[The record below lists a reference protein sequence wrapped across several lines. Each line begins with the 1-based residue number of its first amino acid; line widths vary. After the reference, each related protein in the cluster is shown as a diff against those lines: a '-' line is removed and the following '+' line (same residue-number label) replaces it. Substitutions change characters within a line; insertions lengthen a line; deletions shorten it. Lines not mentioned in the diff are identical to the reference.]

1 MAITIENL
9 ELARFFL
16 AISLLLVS
24 AHFFGYIF
32 TKLKMPKVVGEIFG
46 GLLLG
51 PTFLGYFAP
60 SIYNKLF
67 LEEGKLLAIIYW
79 FGLVLLMFTSGFE
92 LERKFNRNDKKTIVW
107 LVIGS
112 TIFPLFFAWISTSFF
127 DLPALAGTA
136 NNILALKLIIVV
148 SIAVTSIPVLSKIFI
163 DLDIIKTR
171 FAKIILST
179 ATFHDV
185 ILWVFVAVATALTAG
200 YTISLGTI
208 STHVAIS
215 LALFAIA
222 LMIAPRLIKFVD
234 NLRLNLIPKNYEVGL
249 IIFILLVF
257 VVISGYFNI
266 NVVFGAFLAGI
277 VVGFIK
283 NQKFRKAKVHIKE
296 FSFAL
301 FVPIYF
307 AIVGIK
313 LDLIHHLDFMFA
325 ILFFIFA
332 FLAQGIGVAITSK
345 LLGYGWTTTANFAIA
360 LNDRGGPGIVV
371 ATLAY
376 DLGIINENFFVTLIL
391 LAVLTSITAGTWL
404 RFVLGKRWKLMDQS
418 R

>member
-1 MAITIENL
+1 M
-9 ELARFFL
+9 L
-16 AISLLLVS
+16 AIV
-24 AHFFGYIF
+24 
-32 TKLKMPKVVGEIFG
+32 
-46 GLLLG
+46 
-51 PTFLGYFAP
+51 
-60 SIYNKLF
+60 
-67 LEEGKLLAIIYW
+67 YW

-92 LERKFNRNDKKTIVW
+92 LQRKFDKNDKKAIIW

-112 TIFPLFFAWISTSFF
+112 TIFPLVFGWLAVSFF
-127 DLPALAGTA
+127 DLSKLIGTA
-136 NNILALKLIIVV
+136 NNALALKLIIVV

-163 DLDIIKTR
+163 DLNIIKTR
-171 FAKIILST
+171 FARIVLST
-179 ATFHDV
+179 ATIHDV
-185 ILWVFVAVATALTAG
+185 ILWVFVAVATALAAG
-200 YTISLGTI
+200 AAISLGTI

-215 LALFAIA
+215 LILFAIA
-222 LMIAPRLIKFVD
+222 LILAPRLIKFVD
-234 NLRLNLIPKNYEVGL
+234 NLRLHLIPKNYESGF

-257 VVISGYFNI
+257 VVIASYFDV

-283 NQKFRKAKVHIKE
+283 NPKFQKVKVHVKE

-325 ILFFIFA
+325 IGFFLFA
-332 FLAQGIGVAITSK
+332 FIAQGIGVIITSK
-345 LLGYGWTTTANFAIA
+345 LLGYGWKTATNLAMA

-371 ATLAY
+371 ATLSF

-391 LAVLTSITAGTWL
+391 LAIITSITAGSWL
-404 RFVLGKRWKLMDQS
+404 RYVLSKKWELIE
-418 R
+418 